1 MRSTMYSCSSSSQC
15 AELLKKKVTERM
27 DKPVQCFVNKGG
39 NWASHMTGTRWDQKY
54 GDYYAVCAAR
64 RNTMTSDSK
73 TIFQITCKNYATLCI
88 LGNNY
93 SDMTCLRDAMAET
106 VKNSNICRSSNFN
119 LLITTG
125 SWSWRGFTNYA
136 TSTSDNNDGDC
147 ILICS

>member
-27 DKPVQCFVNKGG
+27 GKSVQCFVNKGG
-39 NWASHMTGTRWDQKY
+39 GWAYWLTGNRWDQKY
-54 GDYYAVCAAR
+54 GDYNAVCAPTK
-64 RNTMTSDSK
+64 NTMTAESRN
-73 TIFQITCKNYATLCI
+73 IFDITCKLYASLCI
-88 LGNNY
+88 NY
-93 SDMTCLRDAMAET
+93 PDMGCLRDAMKEI
-106 VKNSNICRSSNFN
+106 VKNSDICRSTSFS
-119 LLITTG
+119 LMTTTG